1 MGNNRPTR
9 KSCREDTP
17 FYREEILW
25 YCAKKKS
32 NRAEPFGFGAIS
44 FDFGAIRFRFGAIRF
59 RFGAIRFC
67 LYLMCFLRVRALLL
81 NDFPVVVD
89 VDLSFG
95 RCLCG
100 SALEVIVGLRFE
112 V

>member
-32 NRAEPFGFGAIS
+32 NRAEPFGFDAIS
-44 FDFGAIRFRFGAIRF
+44 FDFGAIRFRFD
-59 RFGAIRFC
+59 AIRFC

-100 SALEVIVGLRFE
+100 SALEVVIVLRFE

>member
-1 MGNNRPTR
+1 M
-9 KSCREDTP
+9 
-17 FYREEILW
+17 
-25 YCAKKKS
+25 KKKS

-44 FDFGAIRFRFGAIRF
+44 FDFGAIRFG
-59 RFGAIRFC
+59 FGAIRFC

-81 NDFPVVVD
+81 DDFPVVVD

-95 RCLCG
+95 RWLCG
-100 SALEVIVGLRFE
+100 LALEVIVGFRFE

>member
-9 KSCREDTP
+9 ISCREDTP
-17 FYREEILW
+17 FYHEEIIFH
-25 YCAKKKS
+25 CAKKKS
-32 NRAEPFGFGAIS
+32 NRAEPFGFGAIR
-44 FDFGAIRFRFGAIRF
+44 FDIGAIRF

-95 RCLCG
+95 CCLCG
-100 SALEVIVGLRFE
+100 SSLEVVIVLRFE